1 MKKRCWLLALIC
13 LLLAGC
19 GKMKEADSAQEEN
32 VPAGELPAG
41 ELPAGEQPAGELQEG
56 PGYYVEKVDS
66 LRFQEAEEEMEAR
79 GSVYRMLGDEV
90 WLLRVEQT
98 IEADE
103 YGVFVQS
110 YGIESGK
117 TRKYRITP
125 QIPGKEG
132 SAIYSADLTTDRKL
146 SLKMKEEGKENAFF
160 LVQMSL
166 EGEILRTEERFPE
179 SGYPWNQEVWS
190 DMGVFGLADGRTVVS
205 RYDSERNISRL
216 TWYQEDGKEKPL
228 GDLEDVAVLSMTVDG
243 DGILYYLGNDDTL
256 VRWDVE
262 QNTREILFRLH
273 ENGIEWDVN
282 GCGIS
287 VNDEGMPRI
296 CSFGRGTGIVYRMTD
311 REIPGE
317 DKIRLCSLEGEAGIY
332 YFQKI
337 AAGFRQNG
345 GSVRIALEL
354 EKKSEYQ
361 EDYRNRILAEMTV
374 GKGPDIL
381 YLSRE
386 DMILLQE
393 KGLLLDLTDMIS
405 EEVREQLIPG
415 ALELGSVDGELVG
428 LVPEVN
434 FSTVGVSRS
443 LWDQDGWTVEE
454 FMDQVEEKGDWQYL
468 FDFSGSSAGGRYF
481 FNIIIPAQ
489 LESLSLLDLEAGTC
503 DFKNEKFI
511 RILEF
516 CKKFSSLE
524 YREGEV
530 RWDRDESAR
539 KLREGESAADI
550 RHLYGGLTEF
560 TDIMERYGDDCRIVG
575 FPTGLG
581 SGNYVDSYSY
591 GYLVVN
597 AETKQKE
604 EIRKFFDL
612 LLSIDNQMDTS
623 GCSVRMDVLSS
634 YLVSSFMGQN
644 SVVHYNP
651 SDPEDQRSYMIAVKP
666 DGTSY
671 VEEFLEFVKSCTPE
685 PYCPPEIS
693 RILREEG
700 TAYFENGRSAEETAD
715 TIQRRVWL
723 YLEENK

>member
-19 GKMKEADSAQEEN
+19 GRMTEGESTQEGNASA
-32 VPAGELPAG
+32 GGL
-41 ELPAGEQPAGELQEG
+41 PAGELQEG
-56 PGYYVEKVDS
+56 PGYFVEKVDS
-66 LRFQEAEEEMEAR
+66 LRFQEAEEGMEAR
-79 GSVYRMLGDEV
+79 GSVYRMLGEEV

-98 IEADE
+98 GEAGE
-103 YGVFVQS
+103 YSVFVQS
-110 YGIESGK
+110 YGIESGEK
-117 TRKYRITP
+117 KEYRITP
-125 QIPGKEG
+125 RIPGKEG
-132 SAIYSADLTTDRKL
+132 SAIYSADLTTDRRL

-160 LVQMSL
+160 LALMSL
-166 EGEILRTEERFPE
+166 EGEILRTEEKFPE
-179 SGYPWNQEVWS
+179 SGYPWNQE
-190 DMGVFGLADGRTVVS
+190 MGAGTKAFGLSDGRTVVS
-205 RYDSERNISRL
+205 RYDSEKSISRL
-216 TWYQEDGKEKPL
+216 TWYQEEGKEEPL
-228 GDLEDVAVLSMTVDG
+228 GDLEDVTVLSMTVDG

-262 QNTREILFRLH
+262 QNTREVLFRLH

-282 GCGIS
+282 GYGLS
-287 VNDEGMPRI
+287 VNQEGMPRI
-296 CSFGRGTGIVYRMTD
+296 CSFGRETGIVYRMTD
-311 REIPGE
+311 QEISGE
-317 DKIRLCSLEGEAGIY
+317 DKIRLCSLQGEAGIF
-332 YFQKI
+332 YFQRI

-354 EKKSEYQ
+354 EKKSEYMD
-361 EDYRNRILAEMTV
+361 DYRNRILAEMTV

-381 YLSRE
+381 YVSRE

-393 KGLLLDLTDMIS
+393 KGLLLDLSEMIS

-415 ALELGSVDGELVG
+415 VLELGTTGGELVG

-443 LWDQDGWTVEE
+443 FWDQDGWTVEE
-454 FMDQVEEKGDWQYL
+454 FMDQVGEKEDWQYL

-481 FNIIIPAQ
+481 FNNIIPAQ
-489 LESLSLLDLEAGTC
+489 LECLSLLDLEQGTC

-516 CKKFSSLE
+516 CKKYSSLE
-524 YREGEV
+524 YHEGEV

-550 RHLYGGLTEF
+550 RHMYGGLTEF
-560 TDIMERYGDDCRIVG
+560 TDIMARYGDDCRIVG

-581 SGNYVDSYSY
+581 SGSYLDSYSY

-597 AETKQKE
+597 ADTKQKE

-612 LLSIDNQMDTS
+612 LLNIDNQMDTS

-634 YLVSSFMGQN
+634 YRVSSFMGQY
-644 SVVHYNP
+644 SVIHYNP
-651 SDPEDQRSYMIAVKP
+651 NNPEDERHYMIEVKP

-685 PYCPPEIS
+685 PYCPSEIES
-693 RILREEG
+693 ILWEEG
-700 TAYFENGRSAEETAD
+700 KVFFDSGRSAEETAD
-715 TIQRRVWL
+715 VIQRRVWL

>member
-1 MKKRCWLLALIC
+1 MKKRFWLPVLLC

-19 GKMKEADSAQEEN
+19 GGEKEAGDAQGGSLSE
-32 VPAGELPAG
+32 GER
-41 ELPAGEQPAGELQEG
+41 QEG
-56 PGYYVEKVDS
+56 SLPEGEVRESAGYFVDQVDS
-66 LRFQEAEEEMEAR
+66 VRFDSPEDETKTRA
-79 GSVYRMLGDEV
+79 SVYRMLGDEA

-98 IEADE
+98 GEAGE
-103 YGVFVQS
+103 YSVFAQS
-110 YGIESGK
+110 YGIGSKETK
-117 TRKYRITP
+117 EYRITP

-132 SAIYSADLTTDRKL
+132 SEIYSADLTTDRKL
-146 SLKMKEEGKENAFF
+146 SLKMREEGKEKTFF

-166 EGEILRTEERFPE
+166 EGEILQTEERFPE
-179 SGYPWNQEVWS
+179 SGYPWNQELGS
-190 DMGVFGLADGRTVVS
+190 DVGVFGLADGRTVVS
-205 RYDSERNISRL
+205 RYDPDRSISRL
-216 TWYQEDGKEKPL
+216 TWYQEDGREETL
-228 GDLEDVAVLSMTVDG
+228 GDLEDVAVLSMAVDG

-262 QNTREILFRLH
+262 RNTREILFKLY
-273 ENGIEWDVN
+273 ENGIDFDVN
-282 GCGIS
+282 GFGLAL
-287 VNDEGMPRI
+287 NDEGMPVI
-296 CSFGRGTGIVYRMTD
+296 CSFGREKGLIYRMTD
-311 REIPGE
+311 REIPAE
-317 DKIRLCSLEGEAGIY
+317 DKIRLCSLDGEVGIG
-332 YFQKI
+332 YFRKI
-337 AAGFRQNG
+337 AAEFRQNG
-345 GSVRIALEL
+345 GNVRIALEL
-354 EKKSEYQ
+354 EKQSEYQ
-361 EDYRNRILAEMTV
+361 DDYRNRILAEMTV

-381 YLSRE
+381 YVSRE
-386 DMILLQE
+386 DMMLLQE
-393 KGLLLDLTDMIS
+393 NGMLLDLADMIS

-415 ALELGSVDGELVG
+415 VLELGSVNGELVG

-443 LWDQDGWTVEE
+443 LWDREGWTVED
-454 FMDQVEEKGDWQYL
+454 FMEQVGKKEDWQYL

-481 FNIIIPAQ
+481 FNNIIPGQ

-516 CKKFSSLE
+516 CKKYSSLE
-524 YREGEV
+524 YQEGEV

-539 KLREGESAADI
+539 KLREGESAADV

-597 AETKQKE
+597 AGTKQKE
-604 EIRKFFDL
+604 EIRKYFDL

-623 GCSVRMDVLSS
+623 GCSVRMEVLSS
-634 YLVSSFMGQN
+634 YRVSSFMGEN

-651 SDPEDQRSYMIAVKP
+651 DDPEDQRFYMIAVKP

-671 VEEFLEFVKSCTPE
+671 VEEFLEFVKSCTPK
-685 PYCPPEIS
+685 PYCPPQIS
-693 RILREEG
+693 DILWEEG
-700 TAYFENGRSAEETAD
+700 KVYFESSRSAEETAD
-715 TIQRRVWL
+715 VIQRRVWL